1 MSWSVRESESQC
13 YLADG
18 GHHVLVLLSA
28 QQLLHTEVQ
37 LLQQLLVSWQ
47 AERRAQ
53 PGQQLAQLVPG
64 RQVSRETGE
73 QEERLADRQV
83 SRQLDEQEDIWAGT
97 QDKQTE
103 VGRRQVIRETG
114 RQEDTLAGRLVSRQ
128 TGGQTER

>member
-1 MSWSVRESESQC
+1 MNHRVSRR

-37 LLQQLLVSWQ
+37 LLQQLLVSGE

-64 RQVSRETGE
+64 RQVGRKTGKQTGE
-73 QEERLADRQV
+73 V
-83 SRQLDEQEDIWAGT
+83 TGQEDI
-97 QDKQTE
+97 
-103 VGRRQVIRETG
+103 QV
-114 RQEDTLAGRLVSRQ
+114 DNP
-128 TGGQTER
+128 